1 MTDPSF
7 ARPDDPL
14 ADLRERVRATRAAA
28 ERLGE
33 EAAEA
38 MRAQR
43 EGRVPPRGWA
53 TPQERDDTREG
64 LQVLVGMLE
73 SIRDLVP
80 AELQQQVREVVR
92 KILLLIRAIID
103 WWLDR
108 FEAAARPAAATVEE
122 IPIR

>member
-14 ADLRERVRATRAAA
+14 ADLRERVRATREAA

-43 EGRVPPRGWA
+43 EGRVPPQGWA
-53 TPQERDDTREG
+53 TPQERDETRAS
-64 LQVLVGMLE
+64 LQVMVGFLE
-73 SIRDLVP
+73 AIRDLVP
-80 AELQQQVREVVR
+80 PEVQQQVREVIR
-92 KILLLIRAIID
+92 QILLLIRTIID

-108 FEAAARPAAATVEE
+108 FEGAAPKPEPTVEE
-122 IPIR
+122 IPIA